1 MTTLQVYE
9 ILAVIY
15 KNFGNPLS
23 VDDIMRLMKGV
34 SKRQLSCVL
43 EMLSDAKYIEGVLLC
58 ETLSSGDTEVIG
70 ENIEITLKG
79 IEFIEVKLPKKTR
92 KKLGIIG
99 CLD

>member
-1 MTTLQVYE
+1 MTRLQIYE
-9 ILAVIY
+9 VLAVIY

-23 VDDIMRLMKGV
+23 VDDIMGLMNGV
-34 SKRQLSCVL
+34 SKRQLSCML

-58 ETLSSGDTEVIG
+58 ETLSAGDTEVIG

-99 CLD
+99 CFD